1 LFWSG
6 GFDVRPGVVVL
17 TACLELKDLFFQY
30 HDGTSALK
38 GVSLCV
44 EKGEKVAILGPNG
57 AGKSTLLLHLNG
69 IYLAQQGVVKV
80 CGMAVTQENDHLA
93 RGKVGLV
100 FQDPDDQVFSPTV
113 WDDVAFGPLNQELD
127 RPEIERCVEKA
138 LRAVGMWEFRTRAP
152 HHLSYGQKKRVAI
165 AGVLAMDPEIIVLD
179 EPSAFLDPAGQFDLL
194 EILERLHR
202 EGRTII
208 VATHDVDMA
217 AEWATSIIILKDGQ
231 VLAQGGT
238 ELLVNEEVVQ
248 AAGLRFP
255 LVSQVFQGVYA
266 DNKRALPRTVAEGKE
281 EILKLTR
288 G

>member
-1 LFWSG
+1 M
-6 GFDVRPGVVVL
+6 
-17 TACLELKDLFFQY
+17 TTCLEIRDLFFQY
-30 HDGTSALK
+30 HDGTPALK
-38 GVSLCV
+38 GVSLSV
-44 EKGEKVAILGPNG
+44 EEGDKVAILGPNG

-69 IYLAQQGVVKV
+69 IYLAQRGVVEV
-80 CGMAVTQENDHLA
+80 GGMAVTQGNEHLV
-93 RGKVGLV
+93 RGKIGLV

-127 RPEIERCVEKA
+127 RQQIEQRVERA
-138 LRAVGMWEFRTRAP
+138 LSAVGMWEFRARAP

-165 AGVLAMDPEIIVLD
+165 AGVLAMNPDVIVLD
-179 EPSAFLDPAGQFDLL
+179 EPSAFLDPSGQIALM
-194 EILERLHR
+194 EILEGLHR
-202 EGRTII
+202 EGKTII
-208 VATHDVDMA
+208 IATHDVDMA

-238 ELLVNEEVVQ
+238 ELLVNEKVVQ

-266 DNKRALPRTVAEGKE
+266 DNKQSLPRTVEEGKE